1 MVTAPG
7 PLQPLAD
14 ADRSAAVLR
23 DMHRW
28 LERAVIG
35 LNLCPF
41 ARGVHARGQVRWV
54 VSAATAT
61 DDILAEL
68 AQELTLLDQAD
79 PLQHD
84 TTLLVLPDALP
95 DFLDFNDFLDA
106 ADAAVEALGLEG
118 ELQVASFHPRYQFAG
133 TSPDDIGNF
142 TNRAPWPALHL
153 LREESLA
160 QAIDSFGDTDTIYT
174 ANIQRLQQLGLAG
187 WHALLRDA

>member
-14 ADRSAAVLR
+14 ADRSATVLR

>member
-14 ADRSAAVLR
+14 AERSATVLR

>member
-14 ADRSAAVLR
+14 AERSATVLR

-118 ELQVASFHPRYQFAG
+118 ELQVASFHPCYQFAG

-174 ANIQRLQQLGLAG
+174 ANIQRLHQLGLAG
-187 WHALLRDA
+187 WQALLRDA

>member
-41 ARGVHARGQVRWV
+41 ARGVHARGQVRWA

-187 WHALLRDA
+187 WQALLRDA